1 MTPLDAFLSR
11 QLERGR
17 ITFTRED
24 ALRTLPA
31 DSLTA
36 ALSQLI
42 RKGRIANPRHGFYL
56 ILRPQDEGA
65 PDPAQ
70 WIHPLMKHQKIDYR
84 ISLLSAAKFH
94 GATAQATALQLIVPR
109 PLRDF
114 AIGRHK
120 LEFINQP
127 GNSFARTN
135 RPEWLA
141 EMKSGSSIAKAAG
154 VELTLLDCA
163 RWFHKAGGIS
173 QVAQVTRDLGAKSPR
188 PQARPARAR
197 LRELRRAA
205 PRLPPRA
212 RGPRAAGEG
221 ARQIRA
227 GREDGEAPRPLL
239 GHRADR
245 DERPLEDRRQP
256 AGEARLL
263 TDATPRSHP

>member
-1 MTPLDAFLSR
+1 MSDLDPFLSR
-11 QLERGR
+11 QLARGR

-56 ILRPQDEGA
+56 ILRPEDAGA
-65 PDPAQ
+65 PDPAE

-94 GATAQATALQLIVPR
+94 GATAQPTALQLIVPSQ
-109 PLRDF
+109 LRDF

-120 LEFINQP
+120 LEFINQTP
-127 GNSFARTN
+127 SSFARTN

-173 QVAQVTRDLGAKSPR
+173 QVAQVTRDLGAKALARRLAPLARDCESSAVR
-188 PQARPARAR
+188 RLGYLLELAGHEPQAKALDKFAR
-197 LRELRRAA
+197 
-205 PRLPPRA
+205 
-212 RGPRAAGEG
+212 
-221 ARQIRA
+221 
-227 GREDGEAPRPLL
+227 
-239 GHRADR
+239 
-245 DERPLEDRRQP
+245 
-256 AGEARLL
+256 EARTVKLL
-263 TDATPRSHP
+263 DPSSGIEPTEMSGRWKIAVNR

>member
-1 MTPLDAFLSR
+1 MTDLNAFLSR
-11 QLERGR
+11 QLSRGR

-56 ILRPQDEGA
+56 ILRPEDAGA

-84 ISLLSAAKFH
+84 ISLLSAAQFH
-94 GATAQATALQLIVPR
+94 GATTQATALQLIVPSQ
-109 PLRDF
+109 LRDF

-120 LEFINQP
+120 LEFINQTP
-127 GNSFARTN
+127 SSFARTN

-173 QVAQVTRDLGAKSPR
+173 QVAQVTRDLGAKALARRLAPLARDCESSAVR
-188 PQARPARAR
+188 RLGYLLELAGHEPQAKALDRFAQEAKTVKLLDPSSGI
-197 LRELRRAA
+197 E
-205 PRLPPRA
+205 PT
-212 RGPRAAGEG
+212 EMS
-221 ARQIRA
+221 
-227 GREDGEAPRPLL
+227 GRWKIAVNTPVE
-239 GHRADR
+239 R
-245 DERPLEDRRQP
+245 D
-256 AGEARLL
+256 
-263 TDATPRSHP
+263 S

>member
-1 MTPLDAFLSR
+1 MSPLDAFLSR
-11 QLERGR
+11 HLARGR

-56 ILRPQDEGA
+56 ILQPEDRQQGA
-65 PDPAQ
+65 PDPAR

-94 GATAQATALQLIVPR
+94 GATTQPTALQLIVPSQ
-109 PLRDF
+109 LRDF
-114 AIGRHK
+114 ALGRHK
-120 LEFINQP
+120 LEFINQTP
-127 GNSFARTN
+127 SSFARTN

-141 EMKSGSSIAKAAG
+141 EMKTESSIAKAAG

-173 QVAQVTRDLGAKSPR
+173 AVAQITRDLGAKALARRLAPLARDCESSAVR
-188 PQARPARAR
+188 RLGYLLELAGHEPQAKALDKFAQDAKTVKLLDPSSG
-197 LRELRRAA
+197 LE
-205 PRLPPRA
+205 PT
-212 RGPRAAGEG
+212 EMS
-221 ARQIRA
+221 
-227 GREDGEAPRPLL
+227 GRWKIAVNK
-239 GHRADR
+239 
-245 DERPLEDRRQP
+245 
-256 AGEARLL
+256 
-263 TDATPRSHP
+263 

>member
-11 QLERGR
+11 QLSRGR

-56 ILRPQDEGA
+56 ILRPEDAGA

-84 ISLLSAAKFH
+84 ISLLSAAQFH
-94 GATAQATALQLIVPR
+94 GATAQPTALQLIVPSQ
-109 PLRDF
+109 LRDF

-120 LEFINQP
+120 LEFINQTE
-127 GNSFARTN
+127 NAFTRTN

-141 EMKSGSSIAKAAG
+141 EMKTKSSTAKAAG
-154 VELTLLDCA
+154 IELTLLDCA

-173 QVAQVTRDLGAKSPR
+173 QVAQVARDLGGKALARRLAPLARDCESSAVR
-188 PQARPARAR
+188 RLGYLLELAGHEPQAKALDKFAR
-197 LRELRRAA
+197 
-205 PRLPPRA
+205 
-212 RGPRAAGEG
+212 
-221 ARQIRA
+221 
-227 GREDGEAPRPLL
+227 
-239 GHRADR
+239 
-245 DERPLEDRRQP
+245 
-256 AGEARLL
+256 EARTVKLL
-263 TDATPRSHP
+263 DPSSGLEPTEMSGRWKIAVNR